1 MSSSPRV
8 SIDADADAI
17 GDDVAR
23 LPIDASVVVP
33 SDASSSSAR
42 RERERERDDDDDRHH
57 RDDGRARLLAVPI
70 ASSSAFVGVP
80 LCEDDEDDDGRHETL
95 ETYTVNDALDRVG
108 FGKFQMATAAFVG
121 LAWSADAM
129 EMMLLSFIGPSMRCE
144 FGVSSRE
151 EGAMTSVVFA
161 GMMLGAPS
169 WGVMSDSRGRRPAML
184 ASAAT
189 TLAAGVGSGLG
200 GTFGWVLFFRFIVG
214 IGLGGV
220 PVAYGLFME
229 FLPSE
234 NRGVHLTLIE
244 LFWTLGSMIESALA
258 WIILPRHSWRMLL
271 LVSTV
276 PLFFLIAC
284 ILVAPESALYLVNA
298 GRVEEAEATLR
309 RVAAINGKSLPP
321 GSLAS
326 TRAVRSV
333 EFEEHTTYSDGSSR
347 GRSSGGFVDK
357 YVPTGIRRLLSKKH
371 AKTSALVW
379 IIFFGVAFLYYGIV
393 LLTTSLNV
401 RDDENASGEVAC
413 LPHGAPALS
422 DGEYADIFVSALG
435 EVPGLLVAVAIVD
448 RIGRR
453 GSMALTLAMTAVCL
467 FPVAFE
473 TLNTTLRD
481 VALFVGRS
489 SAMAAFTV
497 LYIFAGEVYP
507 TSIRSTGV
515 GVGNGFA
522 RIGGITCPAFAVAL
536 IESGHVTLSV
546 VFFVAVAAVAA
557 AAALSLSVETA
568 GRTLDTD
575 DDTDAAVELAALAA

>member
-1 MSSSPRV
+1 M
-8 SIDADADAI
+8 
-17 GDDVAR
+17 
-23 LPIDASVVVP
+23 
-33 SDASSSSAR
+33 
-42 RERERERDDDDDRHH
+42 
-57 RDDGRARLLAVPI
+57 
-70 ASSSAFVGVP
+70 
-80 LCEDDEDDDGRHETL
+80 
-95 ETYTVNDALDRVG
+95 
-108 FGKFQMATAAFVG
+108 
-121 LAWSADAM
+121 
-129 EMMLLSFIGPSMRCE
+129 
-144 FGVSSRE
+144 
-151 EGAMTSVVFA
+151 
-161 GMMLGAPS
+161 
-169 WGVMSDSRGRRPAML
+169 
-184 ASAAT
+184 
-189 TLAAGVGSGLG
+189 
-200 GTFGWVLFFRFIVG
+200 
-214 IGLGGV
+214 
-220 PVAYGLFME
+220 
-229 FLPSE
+229 
-234 NRGVHLTLIE
+234 
-244 LFWTLGSMIESALA
+244 
-258 WIILPRHSWRMLL
+258 
-271 LVSTV
+271 
-276 PLFFLIAC
+276 
-284 ILVAPESALYLVNA
+284 
-298 GRVEEAEATLR
+298 
-309 RVAAINGKSLPP
+309 
-321 GSLAS
+321 
-326 TRAVRSV
+326 RSV

-401 RDDENASGEVAC
+401 RDDENASGEVTC

-546 VFFVAVAAVAA
+546 VFFVAAAVCRRRPRSRSPSKPPVAPWTPTTTPTPPSSSPPSPRDVITQFVFLVARRRVERRYESHPSIPLSPRPASRADRETTLHAA
-557 AAALSLSVETA
+557 SPLTARRDDSHRARTERESDFALARRAPRVETRA
-568 GRTLDTD
+568 SSRRRRRRCRTRGRSVGRTRARRRL
-575 DDTDAAVELAALAA
+575 ALAPRDPSLGRERARRDVASSSS